1 MVVLEVTVVGIVV
14 VTDGTVAYQEVELA
28 ALVVTVAAE
37 VAMSNIQ
44 DTTCMSPTS
53 HKPQPRCG
61 YTYTHDLGTSPGI
74 ESQVEM
80 EGMGAVMG
88 GVMVVAVETVGEQVA
103 AKEEA
108 MVAVLDCK
116 SKCAYNRCSAWSR
129 NHLML
134 WRCSS
139 NPWQGCVCAVYA
151 GDAYV
156 AGADDVDGDCAGNVD
171 GDGVDCD
178 RERRGHGPWQVLLDD
193 ADADDHPP
201 DCQSATGSAACCCL
215 HMSCLVCLVAQLL
228 YHREA

>member
-1 MVVLEVTVVGIVV
+1 MVTVGLVMAMAA
-14 VTDGTVAYQEVELA
+14 VAMVREE
-28 ALVVTVAAE
+28 TAE
-37 VAMSNIQ
+37 VV
-44 DTTCMSPTS
+44 
-53 HKPQPRCG
+53 K
-61 YTYTHDLGTSPGI
+61 
-74 ESQVEM
+74 
-80 EGMGAVMG
+80 
-88 GVMVVAVETVGEQVA
+88 VVARLQYR
-103 AKEEA
+103 
-108 MVAVLDCK
+108 
-116 SKCAYNRCSAWSR
+116 SKCAYNRCLAWSR